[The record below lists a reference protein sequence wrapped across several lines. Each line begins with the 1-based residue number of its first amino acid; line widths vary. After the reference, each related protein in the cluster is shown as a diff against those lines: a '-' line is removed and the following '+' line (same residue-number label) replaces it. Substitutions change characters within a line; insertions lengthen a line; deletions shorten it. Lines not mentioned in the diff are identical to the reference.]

1 MRRTGGGVMGDAV
14 LELTG
19 VTKRYGDFLA
29 VDRVTFGAPKGRIVG
44 LLGPNGAGKTS
55 TLRMILGLTTPDE
68 GAVSIF
74 GKPPGRS
81 VQRRIGYLPEER
93 GLYRRMTARDTV
105 IYFAKLKGMSAR
117 KARARADE
125 LLDELGLGYA
135 KDRRIEALSKGMAQK
150 VQLITAIAHEPE
162 LVILDEP
169 FSGLDPINQNELESA
184 IRGLAAEGT
193 TVLFSTHT
201 MSHAERLC
209 DQFVI
214 LVKGR
219 KAFDGTLTEARASV
233 PRTIKLESENDL
245 SFLIGVP
252 GVSSVEPPTD
262 KVHHWEV
269 TMARGADPQ
278 LVLAACFEHHVKLT
292 RFDSSPP
299 TLHEVFVALAN
310 GDAEGTEP

>member
-1 MRRTGGGVMGDAV
+1 MGAEV

-19 VTKRYGDFLA
+19 VTKRYGEFLA
-29 VDRVTFGAPKGRIVG
+29 VDRVSFSAPKGRILG

-55 TLRMILGLTTPDE
+55 TLRMILGITAPDD
-68 GAVSIF
+68 GTLSIF
-74 GKPPGRS
+74 GKPPGRA

-105 IYFAKLKGMSAR
+105 VYFAKLKGLGGR
-117 KARARADE
+117 KARARADQ
-125 LLDELGLGYA
+125 LLDELGLGFA

-150 VQLITAIAHEPE
+150 VQLITAIAHDPE

-169 FSGLDPINQNELESA
+169 FSGLDPINQNELEAA
-184 IRGLAAEGT
+184 IRRLAAAGT

-209 DQFVI
+209 DRFVI

-219 KAFDGTLTEARASV
+219 KAFDGDLTQARAAV
-233 PRTIKLESENDL
+233 ARTIKIESENDL
-245 SFLIGVP
+245 SFLKALP
-252 GVSSVEPPTD
+252 GVAAIEPPAGHTR
-262 KVHHWEV
+262 HWEI
-269 TMARGADPQ
+269 TMAPGADPQ
-278 LVLAACFEHHVKLT
+278 IVLAACFEKHVKLT

-299 TLHEVFVALAN
+299 TLHEVFVTLAG
-310 GDAEGTEP
+310 GDAEGAEP

>member
-1 MRRTGGGVMGDAV
+1 MGDAV
-14 LELTG
+14 LELSG

-29 VDRVTFGAPKGRIVG
+29 VDRVTFAAPKGKILG

-55 TLRMILGLTTPDE
+55 TLRMILGISPPSE
-68 GAVSIF
+68 GKVAVF
-74 GKPPGRS
+74 GRQPGRS

-105 IYFAKLKGMSAR
+105 VYFAKLKGLWSA
-117 KARARADE
+117 KAHQRADE
-125 LLDELGLGYA
+125 LLDELGLGHV

-169 FSGLDPINQNELESA
+169 FSGLDPINQNELEAA
-184 IRGLAAEGT
+184 IRRLANAGT

-209 DQFVI
+209 DRFVI

-219 KAFDGTLTEARASV
+219 KAFDGTLEEARAEI
-233 PRTIKLESENDL
+233 PRKIKLESNNDL
-245 SFLIGVP
+245 TFLSEVKGVTA
-252 GVSSVEPPTD
+252 VIPPHED
-262 KVHHWEV
+262 VKHWEIV
-269 TMARGADPQ
+269 LAKGADPQ
-278 LVLAACFEHHVKLT
+278 AVLAACFEHGTKLT

-299 TLHEVFVALAN
+299 SLHEVFVVLAGGDV
-310 GDAEGTEP
+310 GDAQP

>member
-1 MRRTGGGVMGDAV
+1 MEDAV
-14 LELTG
+14 LELRG

-29 VDRVTFGAPKGRIVG
+29 VDRVSFSAPKGHIVG

-55 TLRMILGLTTPDE
+55 TLRMILGITAPDE
-68 GAVSIF
+68 GSLALF
-74 GKPPGRS
+74 GKPPDRA

-93 GLYRRMTARDTV
+93 GLYRRMSARDT
-105 IYFAKLKGMSAR
+105 ITFFAKLKGMSGR
-117 KARARADE
+117 KARARADV
-125 LLDELGLGYA
+125 LLDQLGLADA
-135 KDRRIEALSKGMAQK
+135 KDRSIEALSKGMAQK

-169 FSGLDPINQNELESA
+169 FSGLDPINQNELETA
-184 IRGLAAEGT
+184 IRGLAAAGA

-209 DQFVI
+209 DRFVI

-219 KAFDGTLTEARASV
+219 KAFDGTLTEARAAI
-233 PRTIKLESENDL
+233 PRTVKLESESDL
-245 SFLIGVP
+245 SFLASVKGVAA
-252 GVSSVEPPTD
+252 VQAPTE
-262 KVHHWEV
+262 KTPHWEV
-269 TMARGADPQ
+269 TMVRGADPQ
-278 LVLAACFEHHVKLT
+278 AVLAACFEHGVKLT

-299 TLHEVFVALAN
+299 TLHEVFVVLAN